1 MNSLCTSLPFKQQ
14 RGAATVEAAIVMM
27 LFLALVFAIIEF
39 AFALLKYEQSVE
51 ATRAGARV
59 AMVSDPVCDLFG
71 DLAGS
76 VTDCPLNC
84 DLGSTSNYIRINC
97 NDSGVACGAADPPS
111 GLLGAM
117 VRMLP
122 ELAPENVNLIY
133 ACSGAGFEQR
143 PIPVPSITVSIEGI
157 THPLILPTLFGFEA
171 GLSWDIPP
179 FSSTRLGEDLETV
192 PPSL

>member
-1 MNSLCTSLPFKQQ
+1 M
-14 RGAATVEAAIVMM
+14 VEAAIIMS

-39 AFALLKYEQSVE
+39 AFALLKYEQAVE
-51 ATRAGARV
+51 STRAGARF

-76 VTDCPLNC
+76 VADCPLNC
-84 DLGSTSNYIRINC
+84 TAGATNDYVSINC
-97 NDSGVACGAADPPS
+97 NGAACGSTDADPPT

-117 VRMLP
+117 ARMIP
-122 ELAPENVNLIY
+122 EIAPENVNLIY

-157 THPLILPTLFGFEA
+157 SHPLILPTLFGFEA
-171 GLSWDIPP
+171 GVAWDIPS

-192 PPSL
+192 PPL